1 MTRKEALYNS
11 KLAVL
16 AYSNRDQINWEE
28 YGLLLVKWIEN
39 KKSDTQGFV
48 AIKGKTIY
56 ITWRGSES
64 KKDFQN
70 DASID
75 KVPFINEGE
84 KVHIG
89 FKSAWESVLEDTY
102 NAIDNALENLQ
113 GEAINIVVTGHSLGG
128 ATTLYAYSI
137 KKHYSNYNVSS
148 TTIGSPRVGNKVFKE
163 NYDNSSIDTLRIVH
177 NNDLVTHT
185 PYIKFYHVNYQLRLD
200 NNGNELKR
208 DKSLK
213 SFWLYVK
220 SIFSGKN
227 IKDHMGDGYLKA
239 LENWAKSNQID

>member
-1 MTRKEALYNS
+1 MTRKQALYNS

-16 AYSNRDQINWEE
+16 AYLNKDQINWDE
-28 YGLLLVKWIEN
+28 YGLSLVKWIEN

-56 ITWRGSES
+56 VVWRGSES

-75 KVPFINEGE
+75 KVPFI
-84 KVHIG
+84 
-89 FKSAWESVLEDTY
+89 
-102 NAIDNALENLQ
+102 
-113 GEAINIVVTGHSLGG
+113 GG
-128 ATTLYAYSI
+128 ALATLYAHSI

-148 TTIGSPRVGNKVFKE
+148 TTIGSPRVGNKIFKE
-163 NYDNSSIDTLRIVH
+163 NYDNSNINTLRIVH

-185 PYIKFYHVNYQLRLD
+185 PYIRFYHVNYQLRLD
-200 NNGNELKR
+200 NNGNVLKR
-208 DKSLK
+208 DTSLKALWLYLKSL
-213 SFWLYVK
+213 
-220 SIFSGKN
+220 FSGKN

-239 LENWAKSNQID
+239 LENWAK

>member
-16 AYSNRDQINWEE
+16 AYSNQDQIKWDEL
-28 YGLLLVKWIEN
+28 GLSLVKWIEN

-48 AIKGKTIY
+48 ATKGKTIY
-56 ITWRGSES
+56 VVWRGSES

-75 KVPFINEGE
+75 KVPFIEEGE

-89 FKSAWESVLEDTY
+89 FKSSWESVVGDTY
-102 NAIDNALENLQ
+102 DAIDTAIENLE
-113 GEAINIVVTGHSLGG
+113 GETTDIVVSGHSLGG
-128 ATTLYAYSI
+128 AVATLYAYSI
-137 KKHYSNYNVSS
+137 KKHYPHYNIKA
-148 TTIGSPRVGNKVFKE
+148 TTIGSPRVGNKAFKE
-163 NYDNSSIDTLRIVH
+163 NYDKSGIDTLRIVH

-185 PYIKFYHVNYQLRLD
+185 PYIGFHHVNYQVRLD
-200 NNGNELKR
+200 TAGNRLQN

-213 SFWLYVK
+213 SLWLYLK
-220 SIFSGKN
+220 SLFSGKT
-227 IKDHMGDGYLKA
+227 IKDHMGDGYMKA
-239 LENWAKSNQID
+239 LENWVN

>member
-16 AYSNRDQINWEE
+16 AYSNKDQINWDEL
-28 YGLLLVKWIEN
+28 GLSLVKWIEN

-48 AIKGKTIY
+48 ATKGKTIY
-56 ITWRGSES
+56 VVWRGSES

-75 KVPFINEGE
+75 KVPFIEDGE

-89 FKSAWESVLEDTY
+89 FKYCWESVVGDTY
-102 NAIDNALENLQ
+102 DAIDTALENLQ
-113 GEAINIVVTGHSLGG
+113 GETTDIVVSGHSLGG
-128 ATTLYAYSI
+128 AVATLYAYSI
-137 KKHYSNYNVSS
+137 KKHFPHYNVKA
-148 TTIGSPRVGNKVFKE
+148 TTIGSPRVGNNVFKE
-163 NYDNSSIDTLRIVH
+163 NYDKSDIDTLRIVH

-185 PYIKFYHVNYQLRLD
+185 PYIGFHHVNYQVRLD
-200 NNGNELKR
+200 TAGNRLQN

-213 SFWLYVK
+213 SLWLYLK
-220 SIFSGKN
+220 SLFSGKT
-227 IKDHMGDGYLKA
+227 IKDHMGDGYMKA
-239 LENWAKSNQID
+239 LENWLTK

>member
-16 AYSNRDQINWEE
+16 AYSNQDQIKWDEL
-28 YGLLLVKWIEN
+28 GLSLVKWIEN

-48 AIKGKTIY
+48 ATKGKTIY
-56 ITWRGSES
+56 VVWRGSES

-75 KVPFINEGE
+75 KVPFLNEGE

-89 FKSAWESVLEDTY
+89 FKYCWESVLGDTY
-102 NAIDNALENLQ
+102 DAIETAIENLQ
-113 GEAINIVVTGHSLGG
+113 DKTKDIVVCGHSLGG
-128 ATTLYAYSI
+128 AVATLYAYSI
-137 KKHYSNYNVSS
+137 KKHYPHYNVSS
-148 TTIGSPRVGNKVFKE
+148 TTIGSPRVGNKTFKE
-163 NYDNSSIDTLRIVH
+163 NYDKSDIDTLRIVH

-185 PYIKFYHVNYQLRLD
+185 PYIRFYHVNHQVRLD
-200 NNGNELKR
+200 NNGNRLKN

-213 SFWLYVK
+213 SFWLYLK
-220 SIFSGKN
+220 AIFSGKN
-227 IKDHMGDGYLKA
+227 IKDHMGDGYMEA
-239 LENWAKSNQID
+239 IQNWVKK

>member
-1 MTRKEALYNS
+1 MTRKEALYNA

-16 AYSNRDQINWEE
+16 AYSKQEDIKWDE
-28 YGLLLVKWIEN
+28 YGLELVKWIEN

-48 AIKGKTIY
+48 ATKDTTIY
-56 ITWRGSES
+56 VVWRGSES

-89 FKSAWESVLEDTY
+89 FKYCWESVLGDTY
-102 NAIDNALENLQ
+102 DAIDTALENLQ
-113 GEAINIVVTGHSLGG
+113 GETTDIVVSGHSLGG
-128 ATTLYAYSI
+128 AVATLYAHSI
-137 KKHYSNYNVSS
+137 KKHYPHYNVKA

-163 NYDNSSIDTLRIVH
+163 NYDNSNIDTLRIVH

-185 PYIKFYHVNYQLRLD
+185 PYIRFYHVNYQVRLD
-200 NNGNELKR
+200 TNGNRLKN
-208 DKSLK
+208 DGSLK
-213 SFWLYVK
+213 SLWLYLK
-220 SIFSGKN
+220 SLFSGKN
-227 IKDHMGDGYLKA
+227 IKDHMGDGYISA
-239 LENWAKSNQID
+239 LENWIK

>member
-1 MTRKEALYNS
+1 MTKKEALYNS

-113 GEAINIVVTGHSLGG
+113 EEATNIVVTGHSLGG
-128 ATTLYAYSI
+128 AIATLYAYSI
-137 KKHYSNYNVSS
+137 KKHYPNYNVSS
-148 TTIGSPRVGNKVFKE
+148 TTIGSPRVGNKIFKE

-239 LENWAKSNQID
+239 LENWVKK

>member
-16 AYSNRDQINWEE
+16 AYSNQDQIKWDEL
-28 YGLLLVKWIEN
+28 GLSLVKWIEN

-48 AIKGKTIY
+48 ATKGKTIY
-56 ITWRGSES
+56 VVWRGSES

-75 KVPFINEGE
+75 KVSFLNDGE

-89 FKSAWESVLEDTY
+89 FKYCWESVLGDTY
-102 NAIDNALENLQ
+102 DAIDTAIENLQ
-113 GEAINIVVTGHSLGG
+113 DKTKDIVVCGHSLGG
-128 ATTLYAYSI
+128 AVATLYAYSI
-137 KKHYSNYNVSS
+137 KKHYPHYNVSS
-148 TTIGSPRVGNKVFKE
+148 TTIGSPRVGNKTFKE
-163 NYDNSSIDTLRIVH
+163 NYDKSDIDTLRIVH

-185 PYIKFYHVNYQLRLD
+185 PYIRFYHVNHQVRLD
-200 NNGNELKR
+200 NNGNRLKN

-213 SFWLYVK
+213 SFWLYLK
-220 SIFSGKN
+220 AIFSGKN
-227 IKDHMGDGYLKA
+227 IKDHMCDGYMEA
-239 LENWAKSNQID
+239 LQNWVKK

>member
-16 AYSNRDQINWEE
+16 AYSNQDQIKWDEL
-28 YGLLLVKWIEN
+28 GLSLVKWIEN

-48 AIKGKTIY
+48 ATKGKSIY
-56 ITWRGSES
+56 VVWRGSES

-75 KVPFINEGE
+75 KVPFLNDGE

-89 FKSAWESVLEDTY
+89 FKYCWESVLGDTY
-102 NAIDNALENLQ
+102 DAIETALENLQ
-113 GEAINIVVTGHSLGG
+113 GKTKDIVVCGHSLGG
-128 ATTLYAYSI
+128 AVATLYAYSI
-137 KKHYSNYNVSS
+137 KKHYPHYNVSA
-148 TTIGSPRVGNKVFKE
+148 TTIGSPRVGNKTFKE
-163 NYDNSSIDTLRIVH
+163 NYDKSDIDTLRIVH

-185 PYIKFYHVNYQLRLD
+185 PYIRFYHVNHQVRLD
-200 NNGNELKR
+200 TDGNRLKN

-213 SFWLYVK
+213 SFWLYIK
-220 SIFSGKN
+220 TLFSGKN
-227 IKDHMGDGYLKA
+227 VMDHMGDGYMKA
-239 LENWAKSNQID
+239 LENWVKK

>member
-1 MTRKEALYNS
+1 MTRNEALYNA

-16 AYSNRDQINWEE
+16 AYSNKDQIIWND
-28 YGLLLVKWIEN
+28 YGLELVKWIEH

-48 AIKGKTIY
+48 AIKDKSIY
-56 ITWRGSES
+56 VVWRGSES

-89 FKSAWESVLEDTY
+89 FKYCWESVVGDTY
-102 NAIDNALENLQ
+102 NAIDTALENLQ
-113 GEAINIVVTGHSLGG
+113 GEATNIIVSGHSLGG
-128 ATTLYAYSI
+128 AVATLYAYSI
-137 KKHYSNYNVSS
+137 KNHYPHYNIKSL
-148 TTIGSPRVGNKVFKE
+148 TIGSPRVGNKVFKE
-163 NYDNSSIDTLRIVH
+163 NYDKSGIDTLRIVH

-185 PYIKFYHVNYQLRLD
+185 PYIRFYHVNYQVRLD
-200 NNGNELKR
+200 TNGNKLQN
-208 DKSLK
+208 DGSLK
-213 SFWLYVK
+213 SLWLYLR
-220 SIFSGKN
+220 SLFSGKN

-239 LENWAKSNQID
+239 LENWAK